1 MTQLEYDENGFAI
14 KSGFELCHCCDFQ
27 TGAYIGLQEQ
37 YVSVNCGLPA
47 HAYLDAPP
55 EYKDGEWPVR
65 ISSSEPWV
73 ILPDFRGKT
82 AYSIETKQPREINE
96 LGPLPDHETLKKPS
110 SPYDAWDGLQWVEDH
125 EAEAAAA
132 LAAATATRSALLA
145 EANQHI
151 AVLSDA
157 VDLGMATEDEQAAY
171 NAWRRYRVELT
182 RLDLTITPIEWPEKP
197 Q

>member
-1 MTQLEYDENGFAI
+1 MSIGYDGNGFATE
-14 KSGFELCHCCDFQ
+14 SGWVSCHCCDGVS
-27 TGAYIGLQEQ
+27 GAYIGLIDT
-37 YVSVNCGLPA
+37 YVSINCGLPA

-55 EYKDGEWPVR
+55 SHADGEWPTR
-65 ISSSEPWV
+65 RGRDEPWQ
-73 ILPDFRGKT
+73 ILPDFRGKI
-82 AYSIETKQPREINE
+82 AYDIVTKTQRIITDLGEIS
-96 LGPLPDHETLKKPS
+96 DTETLLKPS
-110 SPYDAWDGLQWVEDH
+110 SPYDAWDGLQWVADH

-132 LAAATATRSALLA
+132 LAAATATRFALLA

-182 RLDLTITPIEWPEKP
+182 RLDLTVTPIEWPEKP